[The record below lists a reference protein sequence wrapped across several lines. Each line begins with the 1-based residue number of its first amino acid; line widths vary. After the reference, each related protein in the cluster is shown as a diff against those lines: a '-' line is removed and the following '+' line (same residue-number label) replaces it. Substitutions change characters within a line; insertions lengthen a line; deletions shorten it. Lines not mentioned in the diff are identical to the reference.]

1 MAAPGRGGA
10 VHVWRVPSGELIATL
25 KMEPRPRAPSPG
37 AGGTLASSG
46 RTAKVRLWNA
56 AAGTLRTTIDTET
69 AGTPV
74 VAFDRT
80 GTRLAIVSGRTFRIW
95 DPQAGRWLHDLPP
108 RSGSVL
114 SLSYSADGSRLAAGL
129 ASNAFEVWDAA
140 TGDIMLRLPFTGQGT
155 FLAWTRNQ
163 ELILGPLDGTVRVL
177 RAAGSPPPAGKAR

>member
-1 MAAPGRGGA
+1 MAPC
-10 VHVWRVPSGELIATL
+10 
-25 KMEPRPRAPSPG
+25 
-37 AGGTLASSG
+37 
-46 RTAKVRLWNA
+46 
-56 AAGTLRTTIDTET
+56 
-69 AGTPV
+69 
-74 VAFDRT
+74 
-80 GTRLAIVSGRTFRIW
+80 
-95 DPQAGRWLHDLPP
+95 DLPP

-177 RAAGSPPPAGKAR
+177 RAAGSSPSPGKAR